1 MSATQAVRTPQT
13 RLADSIRRAT
23 DILQLSSRATWPVVD
38 LVIRLWLA
46 QVFLVSGVLKVGHWE
61 TALNL
66 ARYEY
71 PVPWMDPVTAAY
83 LGASIELIAPA
94 LLAFGLAT
102 RLAAL
107 PLLLL
112 TLVMQHYYLALDEQ
126 LFWAWLF
133 GGYLVCGAGPL
144 SLDRLLAAGLADS
157 ALPLAAPA
165 ARAARWLSARV
176 GPVYRFGLRLWLA
189 AGLVLAAIA
198 STSQPWLPVHTLAV
212 MPQVLALTCA
222 LLLALGLA
230 TRPAALLLAVAALG
244 AGMAGAPPAHLAWLV
259 LLLAG
264 LMLQGGGPMG
274 LDRVVPG
281 LLERTLPGYAGP
293 SPDELAAL
301 PRVVIVG
308 AGFGGIACARE
319 LRHEPV
325 SVTLIDRQNYHL
337 FQPLLYQ
344 VATAGLAPSDIA
356 SPIRELFREQRNA
369 RVLLGS
375 VTAVDA
381 ERREVRMDG
390 KRIPYDHLVLAT
402 GASHSYFG
410 RDDWAP
416 FAPGL
421 KRVEDA
427 TEVRRRLLLAFE
439 RAETSD
445 DAAERD
451 AQMTFL
457 IVGGGPTGVE
467 LAGAIA
473 ELARY
478 GMAQD
483 FRHIDPAQARVI
495 LVQSAPRILPT
506 FPELLSAQ
514 ATRALESLGVRI
526 IIGSRVTDIDEA
538 GVLVNG
544 ERINSRTVLWA
555 AGVVASPAA
564 DWLGAPADRAGRV
577 PVGPDLTVTG
587 YPEIFAIGD
596 TALSQAW
603 QGQPVPGIAPAAK
616 QGGRYAALVIA
627 ARVKGRPPPPAFAYR
642 HQGSLATIG
651 RKAAVVDFGWVRLHG
666 TAAWWLWG
674 LVHVFFLLGMR
685 NRISVMWDWFWAYIT
700 YRSGTRLITDAPGTS
715 SRE

>member
-1 MSATQAVRTPQT
+1 MSAAHAVGAPQT
-13 RLADSIRRAT
+13 WLADAIRRSC
-23 DILQLSSRATWPVVD
+23 DILQLLGRGTWPVAD
-38 LVIRLWLA
+38 LAIRLWLA
-46 QVFLVSGVLKVGHWE
+46 QSFFVSGVLKVGNWE

-83 LGASIELIAPA
+83 VGVSIELIASV

-102 RLAAL
+102 RAAAV

-112 TLVMQHYYLALDEQ
+112 TLVMQHYYVALDEQ

-133 GGYLVCGAGPL
+133 GWYLLCGAGPL
-144 SLDRLLAAGLADS
+144 SLDRLLAPGLAAS
-157 ALPLAAPA
+157 ALPLAGSAV
-165 ARAARWLSARV
+165 RSARWLGARV
-176 GPVYRFGLRLWLA
+176 GPVYALGLRLWLG
-189 AGLVLAAIA
+189 AG
-198 STSQPWLPVHTLAV
+198 
-212 MPQVLALTCA
+212 
-222 LLLALGLA
+222 LLLAATTPAPPAWLAAHTLSALPPALGLPSAVLLAIGLA
-230 TRPAALLLAVAALG
+230 TRPAALLLAVAALA
-244 AGMAGAPPAHLAWLV
+244 AGMMGVPTEHLTSLV
-259 LLLAG
+259 LLLVVM
-264 LMLQGGGPMG
+264 MLHGGGAVA
-274 LDRVVPG
+274 LDRLIPG
-281 LLERTLPGYAGP
+281 LLERMLPGYAEPGP
-293 SPDELAAL
+293 GELAAL

-308 AGFGGIACARE
+308 AGFGGVACARE
-319 LRHEPV
+319 LRHVPV

-375 VTAVDA
+375 VTAIDS
-381 ERREVRMDG
+381 ERREVLMDG
-390 KRIPYDHLVLAT
+390 KRIPYDYLALAT

-416 FAPGL
+416 CAPGL

-427 TEVRRRLLLAFE
+427 TEVRRRVLLAFE

-445 DAAERD
+445 EPAERE

-483 FRHIDPAQARVI
+483 FRRIDPAQARVI
-495 LVQSAPRILPT
+495 LVQSGPRILPA
-506 FPELLSAQ
+506 FRESLSAQ
-514 ATRALESLGVRI
+514 ATRALQVLGVQVMI
-526 IIGSRVTDIDEA
+526 ESRVTDIDDA

-544 ERINSRTVLWA
+544 QRIIARTVIWA

-564 DWLGAPADRAGRV
+564 SWLGTQADRAGRIH
-577 PVGPDLTVTG
+577 VGADLTVAG
-587 YPEIFAIGD
+587 HPEIFAIGD
-596 TALSQAW
+596 TALAQAW
-603 QGQPVPGIAPAAK
+603 EGQPAPGIAPAAK
-616 QGGRYAALVIA
+616 QGGKYAARVIA
-627 ARVKGRPPPPAFAYR
+627 ARLTGRRPPPAFVYR
-642 HQGSLATIG
+642 HQGNLATIG
-651 RKAAVVDFGWVRLHG
+651 RKAAVVDFGWLRLHG
-666 TAAWWLWG
+666 ALAWWFWG
-674 LVHVFFLLGMR
+674 LVHVFFLLGVR
-685 NRISVMWDWFWAYIT
+685 NRISVMWNWFWAYLT
-700 YRSGTRLITDAPGTS
+700 YRRGTRLITNASGTA
-715 SRE
+715 SRD

>member
-1 MSATQAVRTPQT
+1 MSATQTVRTPQT
-13 RLADSIRRAT
+13 QLADSIRRGT
-23 DILQLSSRATWPVVD
+23 DILKWSSQGTWPVVD
-38 LVIRLWLA
+38 LAIRLWLA
-46 QVFLVSGVLKVGHWE
+46 QAFFVSGVLKVGNWE

-71 PVPWMDPVTAAY
+71 PVPWIDPVTAAY
-83 LGASIELIAPA
+83 LGASIELVAPV
-94 LLAFGLAT
+94 LLALGLAT

-112 TLVMQHYYLALDEQ
+112 TLVMQHYYVALDEQ

-133 GGYLVCGAGPL
+133 AGYLVSGAGPL
-144 SLDRLLAAGLADS
+144 SLDRLLAPGLADS
-157 ALPLAAPA
+157 ALPLASA
-165 ARAARWLSARV
+165 ASRAARWMSIRV
-176 GPVYRFGLRLWLA
+176 DPIYRLGLRLWLA
-189 AGLVLAAIA
+189 GGLALAAIA
-198 STSQPWLPVHTLAV
+198 SAPHPWLAGRTLAV
-212 MPQVLALTCA
+212 MPQALALACA
-222 LLLALGLA
+222 LLLAVGLA
-230 TRPAALLLAVAALG
+230 TRPAALLLAAAALG
-244 AGMAGAPPAHLAWLV
+244 AGMAGAPAAHLAWLV

-264 LMLQGGGPMG
+264 LLLRGGGAISV
-274 LDRVVPG
+274 DRLIPG
-281 LLERTLPGYAGP
+281 LLERVLPGYAGP
-293 SPDELAAL
+293 SSVELAAL

-375 VTAVDA
+375 VTTVDR
-381 ERREVRMDG
+381 ERREVHMDG
-390 KRIPYDHLVLAT
+390 KRIPYDYLVLAT

-439 RAETSD
+439 RAEASD

-483 FRHIDPAQARVI
+483 FRDIDPAQARVI

-506 FPELLSAQ
+506 FPEPLSAQ
-514 ATRALESLGVRI
+514 ATRALQALGVQI
-526 IIGSRVTDIDEA
+526 MTHSRVTDIDDA

-544 ERINSRTVLWA
+544 ERIASRTVLWA

-564 DWLGAPADRAGRV
+564 AWLGAEADRAGRV
-577 PVGPDLTVTG
+577 PVGPDLTVTPRSPRPGRDSRFPGSRRRPSKAADTQPASLPRGSRADRRLRPSPTGIRAVSPPSAARPPWSTSAGSG
-587 YPEIFAIGD
+587 Y
-596 TALSQAW
+596 TALRLGGCGAW
-603 QGQPVPGIAPAAK
+603 CMCSSCWECATGSPSCGTGSGPISPTA
-616 QGGRYAALVIA
+616 A
-627 ARVKGRPPPPAFAYR
+627 ARA
-642 HQGSLATIG
+642 
-651 RKAAVVDFGWVRLHG
+651 
-666 TAAWWLWG
+666 
-674 LVHVFFLLGMR
+674 
-685 NRISVMWDWFWAYIT
+685 
-700 YRSGTRLITDAPGTS
+700 
-715 SRE
+715 